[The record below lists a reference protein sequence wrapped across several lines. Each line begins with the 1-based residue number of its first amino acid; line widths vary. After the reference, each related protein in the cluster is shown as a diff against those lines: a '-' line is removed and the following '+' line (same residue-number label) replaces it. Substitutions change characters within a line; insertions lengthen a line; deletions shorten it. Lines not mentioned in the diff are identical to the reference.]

1 VNKKESPSNKPSYI
15 DLVPEAFLKAWEV
28 KKCSAWSLKRVQN
41 DIDRFVIEIKRY
53 NNIRALLYI
62 CTAILLIAV
71 YAFHHNQTRFGELTK
86 LSSFAFVLVFIFAV
100 FYQINSD
107 IHEKVSSFEFKLIND
122 GSWID
127 SFDDYVKSLLVNEK
141 SDPFTSLTPNSMMA
155 RMVSI
160 AQQVLLLEDRIK
172 DLRINLKKSP
182 GRLIPKL
189 SLATMN
195 CASVRPVMTVMSG
208 KKKPNSISNAVVKKQ
223 KNCGKQKYILVS

>member
-1 VNKKESPSNKPSYI
+1 MNKKESPSNKPSYI
-15 DLVPEAFLKAWEV
+15 DLVPEAFLKAWEI
-28 KKCSAWSLKRVQN
+28 KKCSAWGLKKVQK
-41 DIDRFVIEIKRY
+41 DINRFVIEIKRY

-172 DLRINLKKSP
+172 DLRINLNVDPVALKSAIDELMLLRTKLDTLVRKTRVLSDYFGDAADLTKIYQAAKKA
-182 GRLIPKL
+182 L
-189 SLATMN
+189 
-195 CASVRPVMTVMSG
+195 G
-208 KKKPNSISNAVVKKQ
+208 K
-223 KNCGKQKYILVS
+223 

>member
-1 VNKKESPSNKPSYI
+1 MNKKESPSNKPSYI

-62 CTAILLIAV
+62 CTAILLIAA
-71 YAFHHNQTRFGELTK
+71 YAFYQNQTRFGELTK

-172 DLRINLKKSP
+172 DLRINLNVDPVALKSAIDELMLLRTKLDTLVRKTRVLSDYFGDAADLTKIYQAAKKA
-182 GRLIPKL
+182 L
-189 SLATMN
+189 
-195 CASVRPVMTVMSG
+195 G
-208 KKKPNSISNAVVKKQ
+208 K
-223 KNCGKQKYILVS
+223 

>member
-172 DLRINLKKSP
+172 DLRINLNVDPVALKSAIDELMLLRTKLDTLVRKTRVLSDYFGDAADLTKIYQAAKKA
-182 GRLIPKL
+182 L
-189 SLATMN
+189 
-195 CASVRPVMTVMSG
+195 G
-208 KKKPNSISNAVVKKQ
+208 K
-223 KNCGKQKYILVS
+223 

>member
-1 VNKKESPSNKPSYI
+1 
-15 DLVPEAFLKAWEV
+15 
-28 KKCSAWSLKRVQN
+28 
-41 DIDRFVIEIKRY
+41 
-53 NNIRALLYI
+53 LLYI

-172 DLRINLKKSP
+172 DLRINLNVDPVALKSAIDELMLLRTKLDTLVRKTRVLSDYFGDAADLTKIYQAAKKA
-182 GRLIPKL
+182 L
-189 SLATMN
+189 
-195 CASVRPVMTVMSG
+195 G
-208 KKKPNSISNAVVKKQ
+208 K
-223 KNCGKQKYILVS
+223 

>member
-1 VNKKESPSNKPSYI
+1 MNKKESPSNKPSYI

-172 DLRINLKKSP
+172 DLRINLNVDPVALKSAIDELMLLRTKLDTLVRKTRVLSDYFGDAADLTKIYQAAKKA
-182 GRLIPKL
+182 L
-189 SLATMN
+189 
-195 CASVRPVMTVMSG
+195 G
-208 KKKPNSISNAVVKKQ
+208 K
-223 KNCGKQKYILVS
+223 